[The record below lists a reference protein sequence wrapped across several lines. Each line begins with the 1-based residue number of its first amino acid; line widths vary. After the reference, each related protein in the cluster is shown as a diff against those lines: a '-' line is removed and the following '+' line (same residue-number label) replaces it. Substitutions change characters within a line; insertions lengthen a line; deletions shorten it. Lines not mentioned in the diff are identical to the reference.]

1 MDACCGTGRL
11 AARLSEKGFNVSG
24 FDLDEELL
32 MLGRIRHPE
41 IETFASDFRQV
52 VDYYPQIVA
61 NPPFESKD
69 SIEFLQWLASV
80 QEAGDHAP
88 AGRSQRLFRQRPP
101 ESIRRERNRFEI
113 LHRECPQVSF
123 ERTNFNYEVVVLR
136 MIQ

>member
-11 AARLSEKGFNVSG
+11 AARLSEKGFHVSG

-80 QEAGDHAP
+80 QEAGDHALLVVP
-88 AGRSQRLFRQRPP
+88 KGFFDKDRPKVFV
-101 ESIRRERNRFEI
+101 ELATDSKSCIENARRCLSNVPI
-113 LHRECPQVSF
+113 STMKSWYCA
-123 ERTNFNYEVVVLR
+123 
-136 MIQ
+136 